1 MTRET
6 GLPAGIVIE
15 SKPDEGTKIVITIPI
30 SYAPPR
36 INIQI
41 SATIATNN

>member
-15 SKPDEGTKIVITIPI
+15 SKPDEETKIVITIPI
-30 SYAPPR
+30 SYAPPG
-36 INIQI
+36 
-41 SATIATNN
+41 